1 MWELDKAGR
10 RFYNEYTRR
19 GAQNASW
26 AQEAKQTAGRRPG
39 QQLLPEKGRAQTA
52 PAPEEWE
59 YEE

>member
-1 MWELDKAGR
+1 MSTRGGARKTPRGR
-10 RFYNEYTRR
+10 K
-19 GAQNASW
+19 
-26 AQEAKQTAGRRPG
+26 KQSKTAGRRPG

>member
-26 AQEAKQTAGRRPG
+26 AQEAKQNGRTPAGAAK
-39 QQLLPEKGRAQTA
+39 LPEKGRAQTA